1 MMHVDEHTVGNGHHH
16 NHEASSM
23 DVEGAQHISN
33 STPGPLPDALSSH
46 SSTSTFASSPRNQEP
61 DNQARDDLL
70 DQIHDLEISQPQATS
85 ATVAA
90 GGGSG
95 FRRLTADQYLRRR
108 QNGINGADA
117 SAARA
122 LPRSSLRTGLCY
134 DVRMRFH
141 ATLDEEDLHPEDPRR
156 IYYIY
161 KTLCEAGLTKALEDP
176 SSADNPDNAD
186 DLMHRIPARDVREDE
201 VLLVHT
207 PDHWDFLK
215 TLPEMDKKSL
225 LDLTRTGDSVFYNH
239 ESFSCAKLS
248 CGGTIET
255 CKSVW
260 GGDVKNAIAV
270 VRPPGH
276 HAEPHK
282 PMGFCLFNNVAVAA
296 RALQKNN
303 PDCQRILILDWDVH
317 HGNGTQSAFYEDSSV
332 LYISLHR
339 FEGGTFYPPNPDGD
353 LNYCGRGKGLGFNVN
368 IPWATGGIGDADY
381 IYAFQRVVM
390 PIAYEYNPD
399 FVIISAGFDAAAG
412 DKIGECFV
420 TPAGY
425 AHMTHM
431 LMSLAGGKV
440 AVCLE
445 GGYNLHS
452 ISDSAL
458 AVTRTLMGEPPDP
471 LYGDHAAPKV
481 IEVVNEVITE
491 QSQFWECMGYKS
503 INKRLSADKIKGKRL
518 HDLIRQYQARMLFD
532 TLGMTS
538 LLVIR
543 PTYLISPTF
552 EEQVLATPNYDKA
565 DTLFLIVHDA
575 ADLLAVPEAGRDVVQ
590 THNSFVLDA
599 SISLIEWAAAQ
610 DYGVIDV
617 NIPKF
622 ITPST
627 ESEGANQ
634 RVAAN
639 TIYDDPNNLM
649 LQLWDNYIDL
659 ADADKLVFIG
669 IGEAYKNI
677 LNLISLRDCKVKVVA
692 CVNFIA
698 RMPLYAVNN
707 TRDEKIGHWYAKHSR
722 VYVSGTHDV
731 WAQPKKPKARYGT
744 LESVGEDELDSL
756 VQAAF
761 GPATAFI
768 GERLQS

>member
-1 MMHVDEHTVGNGHHH
+1 MCEELFVKPGTVTESRNRPAGPPALAPAALRTFRTFSTSTTINRPLDVDNDDDNATMMHVDEPNGDHH
-16 NHEASSM
+16 APTP
-23 DVEGAQHISN
+23 VEAQHD
-33 STPGPLPDALSSH
+33 STPGPLPDALSSRSPVSTTT
-46 SSTSTFASSPRNQEP
+46 SSSSPARHDP
-61 DNQARDDLL
+61 DKQMRDDLL
-70 DQIHDLEISQPQATS
+70 DQIHDLEISQPQATN
-85 ATVAA
+85 AITAA
-90 GGGSG
+90 PSGSG
-95 FRRLTADQYLRRR
+95 FRRLTADQYLQRR
-108 QNGINGADA
+108 QNGFN
-117 SAARA
+117 AANNAPLRA
-122 LPRSSLRTGLCY
+122 LPRASLRTGLCY

-161 KTLCEAGLTKALEDP
+161 KTLCEAGLTKPVDEP
-176 SSADNPDNAD
+176 SVDDTNAD
-186 DLMHRIPARDVREDE
+186 DLMQRIPARDVKEEE

-207 PDHWDFLK
+207 PEHWQFLK
-215 TLPEMDKKSL
+215 TLPDMDKKSL
-225 LDLTRTGDSVFYNH
+225 LDLTMIGDSVFYNH
-239 ESFSCAKLS
+239 ESFGCAKLS

-255 CKSVW
+255 CKAVW
-260 GGDVKNAIAV
+260 NGDVKNAFAV

-276 HAEPHK
+276 HAEPYK
-282 PMGFCLFNNVAVAA
+282 SMGFCLFNNVAVAA
-296 RALQKNN
+296 RTLQKNN
-303 PDCQRILILDWDVH
+303 PDCRRILILDWDVH
-317 HGNGTQSAFYEDSSV
+317 HGNGTQSAFYEDNSV

-339 FEGGTFYPPNPDGD
+339 FEGGTFYPPSPDGD
-353 LNYCGRGKGLGFNVN
+353 LTYCGDGKGLGFNVN
-368 IPWATGGIGDADY
+368 IPWASCGIGDADY

-458 AVTRTLMGEPPDP
+458 AVTRTLMGEPPDA
-471 LYGDHAAPKV
+471 LYGAHAQSGV
-481 IEVVNEVITE
+481 IEVVNQVITE
-491 QSQFWECMGYKS
+491 QSQYWKCMGYKAM
-503 INKRLSADKIKGKRL
+503 NKRLSADKIKARRL
-518 HDLIRQYQARMLFD
+518 HDMIRQYQARMLFD
-532 TLGMTS
+532 TLGMSS

-543 PTYLISPTF
+543 PTHLISPSF

-565 DTLFLIVHDA
+565 DTLVLIVHDS
-575 ADLLAVPEAGRDVVQ
+575 ADLLAVPEAGKDIVQ

-599 SISLIEWAAAQ
+599 SHSLIEWAAAQ
-610 DYGVIDV
+610 NYGLIDV

-622 ITPST
+622 ITPSA

-639 TIYDDPNNLM
+639 TVYDDPNNLM

-659 ADADKLVFIG
+659 SDAEKLVFIG
-669 IGEAYKNI
+669 IGEAYKNL

-707 TRDEKIGHWYAKHSR
+707 TRDESIGHWYAKVPYPH
-722 VYVSGTHDV
+722 
-731 WAQPKKPKARYGT
+731 
-744 LESVGEDELDSL
+744 
-756 VQAAF
+756 
-761 GPATAFI
+761 
-768 GERLQS
+768 